1 MAWSELIPIL
11 QIAVGPAILISAVGL
26 LLLGMTN
33 RLGRIV
39 DRSRGIVRLTR
50 DATADER
57 AVLVA
62 QLRILDRRARRMR
75 AAIAWACLSA
85 LFAAL
90 LVFVIFLTAS
100 LRLASATAIVV
111 AFVAC
116 LGALIAALLLFF
128 SDIHLSL
135 VALRMET
142 ASLLRDRD

>member
-11 QIAVGPAILISAVGL
+11 QVAVGPAILISAVGL

-50 DATADER
+50 DAAADER

-85 LFAAL
+85 LCAAL
-90 LVFVIFLTAS
+90 LVFGIFLTA
-100 LRLASATAIVV
+100 LLGLAGAAAIVA

-142 ASLLRDRD
+142 ASLLGNRD